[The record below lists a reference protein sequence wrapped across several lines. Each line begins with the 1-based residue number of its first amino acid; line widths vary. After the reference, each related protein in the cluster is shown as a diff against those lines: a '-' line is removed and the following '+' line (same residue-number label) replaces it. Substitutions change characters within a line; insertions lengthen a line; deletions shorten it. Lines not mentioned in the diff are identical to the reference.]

1 MGNLPIENEKRN
13 KLIAVARGIAAGGR
27 YYLSMGWCF
36 GWCWPGGSVVGW
48 FDGWSDAGAWAQQA
62 PCRNFGRRFETTDG
76 NRTLIK
82 SREPAAML
90 EIALQGEY
98 KISQHS
104 NKENSYSHTHT
115 LTGAHKMNCILRE
128 NSGTFITIEI
138 NLLQYQK
145 IHLVQQ
151 LSHKTLKRFF
161 MYLYFFSSLP
171 ISFSAL
177 ADTYTNRVNSGCSL
191 LFKAH
196 LQLALFQC
204 GSGPKEAISGAW
216 RRSGQT
222 HSDAMICQ
230 PPTKHAPD
238 ASKAV
243 RRGLFSQLAR
253 FADLDALKPALEHG

>member
-115 LTGAHKMNCILRE
+115 LTGAHKMNCILKE
-128 NSGTFITIEI
+128 NSGTLITVE
-138 NLLQYQK
+138 
-145 IHLVQQ
+145 
-151 LSHKTLKRFF
+151 T
-161 MYLYFFSSLP
+161 
-171 ISFSAL
+171 
-177 ADTYTNRVNSGCSL
+177 T
-191 LFKAH
+191 
-196 LQLALFQC
+196 
-204 GSGPKEAISGAW
+204 AISKDTPGA
-216 RRSGQT
+216 T
-222 HSDAMICQ
+222 N
-230 PPTKHAPD
+230 
-238 ASKAV
+238 V
-243 RRGLFSQLAR
+243 
-253 FADLDALKPALEHG
+253 